1 MPCFKSV
8 LQAEVSA
15 LISAWIL
22 YNTGRFFH
30 SGLPV
35 LIDAL
40 IIELVIDSWNIC
52 SYRAFREP
60 LWKIFGDFHST
71 TCFDLYQ
78 YICLSSAGRYTQKW
92 ATYTL

>member
-15 LISAWIL
+15 LISARIL
-22 YNTGRFFH
+22 YDFFNTGRFFH

-40 IIELVIDSWNIC
+40 IIELVINS
-52 SYRAFREP
+52 
-60 LWKIFGDFHST
+60 
-71 TCFDLYQ
+71 
-78 YICLSSAGRYTQKW
+78 
-92 ATYTL
+92 